1 MKNVVLFL
9 GVLLLSASFAGAQPD
24 PDEMDEN
31 RRNKIETLKRAY
43 ISEKLELTVAEAEKF
58 WPIYNEFDAQR
69 ETLRKSMRASNKKLK
84 DGTASEK
91 ETLALIDEVNQK
103 RKDEI
108 DLETKFLKDAM
119 PVLGA
124 KKVMKLTQIQKDFQ
138 RELMKRI
145 KERREELREN
155 RPGPRRN

>member
-9 GVLLLSASFAGAQPD
+9 CVLIFSVSKAGAQPD
-24 PDEMDEN
+24 PDEMDDN

-69 ETLRKSMRASNKKLK
+69 EAIRKSMRASNKKLK

-108 DLETKFLKDAM
+108 DLESKFLRDVM

-124 KKVMKLTQIQKDFQ
+124 RKVMKLTQIQKDFQ
-138 RELMKRI
+138 RELMKRM
-145 KERREELREN
+145 KERREEMREN
-155 RPGPRRN
+155 RPGQRRY